1 MFNIFSHKG
10 NADQNNI
17 EIPSYLSQMFII
29 KKTTT
34 NDGKDAGENEL
45 SYIIGGNVN

>member
-1 MFNIFSHKG
+1 VLKVLTHQG